1 MFKSQYMQQR
11 IFDKAKGSAIL
22 NMVGVAV
29 LKQMLIP
36 VPPLS
41 EQKRIVEKVDSLM
54 ALCDELE
61 KIIQE

>member
-29 LKQMLIP
+29 LKQMLIL